1 MYTFYKK
8 HIPFLKKKTLVASNL
23 NFLLWPLLFYW
34 TESWTF
40 CSFDPMEDEADPSM
54 LRNIARAVP
63 VIFYR
68 FCLQGK
74 CFQFYTFAI

>member
-1 MYTFYKK
+1 
-8 HIPFLKKKTLVASNL
+8 
-23 NFLLWPLLFYW
+23 
-34 TESWTF
+34 
-40 CSFDPMEDEADPSM
+40 MEDEADPSM

-74 CFQFYTFAI
+74 CFQFHSLTI

>member
-1 MYTFYKK
+1 MYTFYTNY
-8 HIPFLKKKTLVASNL
+8 IPFLKKKPLVAINL
-23 NFLLWPLLFYW
+23 NFPLWPLLFYW
-34 TESWTF
+34 TESLTF

-74 CFQFYTFAI
+74 CFQFYTFTI

>member
-1 MYTFYKK
+1 
-8 HIPFLKKKTLVASNL
+8 
-23 NFLLWPLLFYW
+23 
-34 TESWTF
+34 
-40 CSFDPMEDEADPSM
+40 MEDEADPSM

-74 CFQFYTFAI
+74 YFQFHSLTI